1 MADLLR
7 KPKGISG
14 NVHHITPANAKGQ
27 QSLDWAYVGFA
38 LYHLELGEGISKL
51 TGTNEVIVV
60 LVEGKAEINAAGID
74 FGEMGDRM
82 DVFERTPEDVFN
94 GTGPINGKTVEGKWT
109 RALLTPSTRSLLDE
123 LIEAKVARRFDDI
136 AQVDVGIVTGANNP
150 RRLKKETASMR
161 SIS

>member
-14 NVHHITPANAKGQ
+14 NVHHITPANAKGP

-82 DVFERTPEDVFN
+82 DVFERTPPHCLYIPN
-94 GTGPINGKTVEGKWT
+94 GSRWVSVAYSGVSG
-109 RALLTPSTRSLLDE
+109 RSF
-123 LIEAKVARRFDDI
+123 RRHP
-136 AQVDVGIVTGANNP
+136 AT
-150 RRLKKETASMR
+150 
-161 SIS
+161 

>member
-14 NVHHITPANAKGQ
+14 NVHHITPANAKGP

-74 FGEMGDRM
+74 FGEMG
-82 DVFERTPEDVFN
+82 
-94 GTGPINGKTVEGKWT
+94 I
-109 RALLTPSTRSLLDE
+109 
-123 LIEAKVARRFDDI
+123 VARI
-136 AQVDVGIVTGANNP
+136 GCQVLTQAFATTTDMLNA
-150 RRLKKETASMR
+150 A
-161 SIS
+161 